1 MISKYYIGSIAVAAT
16 LQFFNSSSLR
26 AQNSYPASGDALIH
40 GLTIGTGPG
49 LATDSLNTAI
59 GRFALSSNIN
69 GMNNTA
75 VGWGALVLNSHGNN
89 NTAVGTSCLN
99 NNTSG
104 CCNTGMGY
112 DALSSNTTGFENS
125 AYGFQSLSGNISGA
139 ANIGV
144 GDYTLSNNT
153 NGNFNV
159 SLGSAALYNNT
170 TGSANTAVG
179 IDALFS
185 TSGAS
190 NLVAIGDSSLFF
202 NTGSYNTALGSR
214 TLFTNSTGIE
224 NTALGYQGLYMN
236 NTGSGSTATG
246 YQALYSNQNGQDNSA
261 MGVEALYN
269 NTSGSDNVATGVVA
283 SYSNTTGSTNTSS
296 GLGAMYQTTSGSSNA
311 AFGVEALFNNTT
323 GTDNTALGAFSGT
336 ATGNLTN
343 ATAVGYDAT
352 TSASNSV
359 AIGNS
364 SVTSIGGYAPWTNF
378 SDGRYKRNITQNV
391 PGLAFIN
398 KLAPVTYTLDVNGI
412 ETKLHANRKSA
423 KGPDGRQLPDP
434 MADQAYQQAM
444 QEKSQIVYTGFVAQ
458 DVEKAAQSVGYNFSG
473 VDKPKDDQSFYGLR
487 YSDFVVP
494 LVKAAQELSRQ
505 NDSLKSTVDSL
516 TAANAL
522 LNSRVS
528 QIEQLVGIG
537 SNGEKSEVLSLS
549 SAKLFQNSPNP
560 FSQSTLINY
569 YVPQNTGVATLQ
581 ITDMNGATIKTV
593 AVSGS
598 GYGQLRLQTDQLAG
612 GTYIYSLLVDGRLVD
627 SKKMVVAK

>member
-1 MISKYYIGSIAVAAT
+1 MISKYYIGIIAVAAT

-26 AQNSYPASGDALIH
+26 AQNSYPASGDAKIH
-40 GLTIGTGPG
+40 TLTIGTGPG
-49 LATDSLNTAI
+49 AGGTTNTAL
-59 GRFALSSNIN
+59 GDSALFNNIN
-69 GMNNTA
+69 GSANVAVGYTALALNTYGNYNTA
-75 VGWGALVLNSHGNN
+75 VGFFSLHS
-89 NTAVGTSCLN
+89 
-99 NNTSG
+99 NTSG
-104 CCNTGMGY
+104 YYNTGIGF
-112 DALSSNTTGFENS
+112 DALSSNTTGIQNT
-125 AYGFQSLSGNISGA
+125 AYGPLALTDNISGS
-139 ANIGV
+139 ANVGIGQ
-144 GDYTLSNNT
+144 Y
-153 NGNFNV
+153 
-159 SLGSAALYNNT
+159 ALEQNT
-170 TGSANTAVG
+170 TGSSNVGLGTGALTWNVNGSSNVAVG
-179 IDALFS
+179 FNALHS
-185 TSGAS
+185 TSSAN
-190 NLVAIGDSSLFF
+190 NLVAIGDSSLAN

-214 TLFTNSTGIE
+214 TLAGNSTGIE

-236 NTGSGSTATG
+236 NTGSGATAAG

-261 MGVEALYN
+261 FGLGALYG

-412 ETKLHANRKSA
+412 ETRLHANRKSA

-434 MADQAYQQAM
+434 MANQAYQQAM
-444 QEKSQIVYTGFVAQ
+444 KEKSQIVYTGFVAQ

-505 NDSLKSTVDSL
+505 NDSLKSAVDSL

-528 QIEQLVGIG
+528 QIEQHMGIG

-581 ITDMNGATIKTV
+581 ITDMNGAAIKTV